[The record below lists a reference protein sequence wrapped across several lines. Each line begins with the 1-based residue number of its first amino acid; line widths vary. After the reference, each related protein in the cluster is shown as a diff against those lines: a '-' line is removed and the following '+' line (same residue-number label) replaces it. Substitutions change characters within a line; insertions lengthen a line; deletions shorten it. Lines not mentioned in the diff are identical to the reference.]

1 MTPIPEAKPR
11 RFAWPRPDRFTMA
24 LMATVLLASLLPARG
39 GFAPV
44 VDNVGRAAIILLF
57 FLHGAM
63 LAREAVV
70 ESLGHWRL
78 HLMVLASTFL
88 LFPLIGLAL
97 GPLSGRLIEPDLY
110 TGILFLC
117 CLPSTVQSSIAF
129 TAIARGNVPVAIC
142 AASAS
147 NLFGIVLTP
156 LLTGLLLA
164 RQSGVSF
171 DAVGSIVGTIL
182 LPFAAGQLF
191 HTRIGGWLKARK
203 PLTSLVDRGSILIMV
218 YAAFGKAVIEGIWHM
233 VSLGDLIVLTLV
245 CALILAVVMVILR
258 QVARLA
264 RLSRADEIALFFC
277 GSKKS
282 LVSGVPMASVLFPG
296 AAAGAIVLP
305 LMIFHQIQL
314 IVCAVIA
321 RAYERRAMAEQQAP
335 AMDSGGAGA

>member
-1 MTPIPEAKPR
+1 MTAKPR

-24 LMATVLLASLLPARG
+24 LVVTVLLASLLPARG

-44 VDNVGRAAIILLF
+44 VDMIGHAAIILLF

-63 LAREAVV
+63 LPREAVV

-97 GPLSGRLIEPDLY
+97 GPLSGRLMEPDLY

-147 NLFGIVLTP
+147 NLIGIVLTP

-164 RQSGVSF
+164 RQSGVSL

-182 LPFAAGQLF
+182 LPFAVGQML
-191 HTRIGGWLKARK
+191 HGRIGAWLKARK

-218 YAAFGKAVIEGIWHM
+218 YAAFGKAVIDGIWHM
-233 VSLGDLIVLTLV
+233 VSLGDLIVLTLL
-245 CALILAVVMVILR
+245 CALILAVVMVVLR
-258 QVARLA
+258 QTARAA

-296 AAAGAIVLP
+296 AAVGAIVLP

-321 RAYERRAMAEQQAP
+321 RAYERRAIAEQQPPP
-335 AMDSGGAGA
+335 AMDSGRAGA